1 MMIARLTPTADEV
14 EELSKRKILI
24 YLIIVKIVTKNSIT
38 LNI

>member
-1 MMIARLTPTADEV
+1 MMIARLTLTVDEL

-38 LNI
+38 FNI